1 MSVSLYEKDFN
12 LWLEL
17 TIKQLES
24 HEFTVLDT
32 VNLIE
37 ELKDLGKAEK
47 NALESNLII
56 LLAHLF
62 KLKIQADAPET
73 MKNSCYNSVIE
84 HRKLI
89 KKQLSKMPSLQSYL
103 PKVLED
109 SYADGKDIAIKEGK
123 LASFGVRI
131 PDESEYP
138 HLCPFTIEEILDDEF
153 YGSSLSDVD

>member
-47 NALESNLII
+47 NALWENFSRPLSEQE
-56 LLAHLF
+56 AK
-62 KLKIQADAPET
+62 KLWFFST
-73 MKNSCYNSVIE
+73 
-84 HRKLI
+84 
-89 KKQLSKMPSLQSYL
+89 
-103 PKVLED
+103 
-109 SYADGKDIAIKEGK
+109 
-123 LASFGVRI
+123 
-131 PDESEYP
+131 
-138 HLCPFTIEEILDDEF
+138 
-153 YGSSLSDVD
+153 

>member
-47 NALESNLII
+47 NALESNLMI
-56 LLAHLF
+56 LLAHLL
-62 KLKIQADAPET
+62 KLKIRFFST
-73 MKNSCYNSVIE
+73 
-84 HRKLI
+84 
-89 KKQLSKMPSLQSYL
+89 
-103 PKVLED
+103 
-109 SYADGKDIAIKEGK
+109 
-123 LASFGVRI
+123 
-131 PDESEYP
+131 
-138 HLCPFTIEEILDDEF
+138 
-153 YGSSLSDVD
+153 

>member
-24 HEFTVLDT
+24 HEFAGLDT
-32 VNLIE
+32 ANLIE

-47 NALESNLII
+47 NALESNLMI
-56 LLAHLF
+56 LLAHLL
-62 KLKIQADAPET
+62 KLKIQNDAPET
-73 MKNSCYNSVIE
+73 MKNSWYNSVIE
-84 HRKLI
+84 HRKRI
-89 KKQLSKMPSLQSYL
+89 KKQLSKMPSLKSYL
-103 PKVLED
+103 PKILAD

-123 LASFGVRI
+123 LASFGVPI

-138 HLCPFTIEEILDDEF
+138 DLCPFTIEQILDDEF
-153 YGSSLSDVD
+153 YL

>member
-47 NALESNLII
+47 ML
-56 LLAHLF
+56 
-62 KLKIQADAPET
+62 
-73 MKNSCYNSVIE
+73 
-84 HRKLI
+84 
-89 KKQLSKMPSLQSYL
+89 
-103 PKVLED
+103 
-109 SYADGKDIAIKEGK
+109 
-123 LASFGVRI
+123 
-131 PDESEYP
+131 
-138 HLCPFTIEEILDDEF
+138 
-153 YGSSLSDVD
+153 